1 MHEINKISH
10 SLNSAKKRILLASLN
25 QVTASI
31 RHIPVNLIDILGIKS
46 EIGQKSVRGA
56 NRQSIIANLLLHTF
70 INSAD
75 QKCINAPARERAGEL
90 ADRLT
95 RT

>member
-10 SLNSAKKRILLASLN
+10 SLNSAKKRILLASLS

-31 RHIPVNLIDILGIKS
+31 RHIPVNLIDVLGIKS
-46 EIGQKSVRGA
+46 EVGKKSVRGA
-56 NRQSIIANLLLHTF
+56 NRQSTITNLLLHIF

-75 QKCINAPARERAGEL
+75 QKCINAPARESAGEL

>member
-1 MHEINKISH
+1 MRLIVHEINKISH
-10 SLNSAKKRILLASLN
+10 SLNSAKKRILLASLS

-56 NRQSIIANLLLHTF
+56 NRQSIITNLLLHTF

-75 QKCINAPARERAGEL
+75 QKCVI
-90 ADRLT
+90 D
-95 RT
+95 